1 MKNNKTRHICD
12 LTFCRHINTE
22 KICTIGNQ
30 ENCVYYKKVMD
41 LKSENL
47 ALDRAYTE
55 LHKQYEE
62 VKANADYQ
70 LEGRDVTI
78 KELEAQLKAISL
90 KIIYCIK
97 SNLCKQDEDYDKPII
112 SPKFLSDTLDQMA
125 IDGFEKEIK
134 ENDR

>member
-1 MKNNKTRHICD
+1 MTFDEWWNNWSVKDWNDIESAKNLFQQAFEAGLHADVHTDNSKVIAE
-12 LTFCRHINTE
+12 LEE
-22 KICTIGNQ
+22 K
-30 ENCVYYKKVMD
+30 
-41 LKSENL
+41 L
-47 ALDRAYTE
+47 
-55 LHKQYEE
+55 
-62 VKANADYQ
+62 ANADYQ

-97 SNLCKQDEDYDKPII
+97 SHLCKQDEDYDKPII

-134 ENDR
+134 GNDR

>member
-1 MKNNKTRHICD
+1 MKKNKTRYICD
-12 LTFCRHINTE
+12 FEGCRHRNE
-22 KICTIGNQ
+22 ENVCCLFNPD
-30 ENCVYYKKVMD
+30 NCVYFKKVMD

-55 LHKQYEE
+55 LYKQYEE

-97 SNLCKQDEDYDKPII
+97 SHLCKQDEDYDKPII
-112 SPKFLSDTLDQMA
+112 SPKFLSDTLDQMV
-125 IDGFEKEIK
+125 IDGFE
-134 ENDR
+134 R